1 MTRIIGMILP
11 AEDMPVNADGLSP
24 DIIINPHALPSRM
37 TIGQFLESIMGKV
50 CCVKGFEGDATPF
63 ANTNVDDLCRLL
75 GTPVDQG
82 GCGFTEMQKPD
93 GTYLGFGNEYL
104 YNGTTGERLAAK
116 VFMGATYYMRSKHQV
131 ADKFHSMSFF
141 FSSTDQLTRYMLLQH
156 CCKVTHRSGLGLQ
169 TPPELSCCRLLP
181 LRSRLQ
187 MCRGWLPRD

>member
-1 MTRIIGMILP
+1 MGRILTALCMTRIIGMILP
-11 AEDMPVNADGLSP
+11 TEDMPVNADGLSP

-75 GTPVDQG
+75 GTPVEQG

-104 YNGTTGERLAAK
+104 YNGTSGERLAAK
-116 VFMGATYYMRSKHQV
+116 VFFGATYYMRSKHQV
-131 ADKFHSMSFF
+131 ADKFHS
-141 FSSTDQLTRYMLLQH
+141 R
-156 CCKVTHRSGLGLQ
+156 
-169 TPPELSCCRLLP
+169 
-181 LRSRLQ
+181 
-187 MCRGWLPRD
+187 

>member
-1 MTRIIGMILP
+1 MILP
-11 AEDMPVNADGLSP
+11 TEDMPVNADGLSP

-116 VFMGATYYMRSKHQV
+116 VFFGPVLYMRSKHMV
-131 ADKFHSMSFF
+131 SDKFHVRINA
-141 FSSTDQLTRYMLLQH
+141 SSCLHLVSNFVWQSSVFLQNAHDFRICFVGQRSDTVWWFWNIVQL
-156 CCKVTHRSGLGLQ
+156 S
-169 TPPELSCCRLLP
+169 
-181 LRSRLQ
+181 SRA
-187 MCRGWLPRD
+187 

>member
-1 MTRIIGMILP
+1 MLTTLCQLRIIGMILP
-11 AEDMPVNADGLSP
+11 SEDMPVNADGLSP

-63 ANTNVDDLCRLL
+63 ANTNVDDICRLL

-104 YNGTTGERLAAK
+104 YNGTSGERLAAK
-116 VFMGATYYMRSKHQV
+116 VFMGPTLYMRSKHMV
-131 ADKFHSMSFF
+131 ADKFHSMSSF
-141 FSSTDQLTRYMLLQH
+141 FSVKFYMFCST
-156 CCKVTHRSGLGLQ
+156 KFRSHVVQDRIL
-169 TPPELSCCRLLP
+169 
-181 LRSRLQ
+181 
-187 MCRGWLPRD
+187 

>member
-1 MTRIIGMILP
+1 MGRILTALCMTRIIGMILP

-75 GTPVDQG
+75 GTPVEQG

-104 YNGTTGERLAAK
+104 YNGTSGERLAAK
-116 VFMGATYYMRSKHQV
+116 IMMGPTFYMRSKHQV
-131 ADKFHSMSFF
+131 ADKFHVEIS
-141 FSSTDQLTRYMLLQH
+141 
-156 CCKVTHRSGLGLQ
+156 
-169 TPPELSCCRLLP
+169 RLL
-181 LRSRLQ
+181 RLSP
-187 MCRGWLPRD
+187 CFSFELTIFCFSPECA

>member
-1 MTRIIGMILP
+1 MILP
-11 AEDMPVNADGLSP
+11 TEDMPVNADGLSP

-75 GTPVDQG
+75 GTPVEQG

-104 YNGTTGERLAAK
+104 YNGTSGERLAAK
-116 VFMGATYYMRSKHQV
+116 VFFGATYYMRSKHQV
-131 ADKFHSMSFF
+131 ADKFHVIS
-141 FSSTDQLTRYMLLQH
+141 DPLLALILVVRYLIQNAH
-156 CCKVTHRSGLGLQ
+156 DFGK
-169 TPPELSCCRLLP
+169 RLF
-181 LRSRLQ
+181 RQCSDTI
-187 MCRGWLPRD
+187 GWFRNII